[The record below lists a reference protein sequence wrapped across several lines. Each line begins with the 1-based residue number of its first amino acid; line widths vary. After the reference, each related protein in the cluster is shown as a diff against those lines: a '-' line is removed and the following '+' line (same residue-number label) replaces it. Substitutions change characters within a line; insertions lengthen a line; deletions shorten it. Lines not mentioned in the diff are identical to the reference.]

1 MCVCVREKVCYLRF
15 RDTMSR
21 QLHNCKIAFSQR
33 ALNIIKSHTYRSPLR
48 RLLVLGGHDHSFLV
62 NYWMKRCVD
71 DLATFTCSYKAIQ
84 VAGMILF
91 LILKLKRKWGIL
103 VPRAPAHVFVSRWGL
118 YMTEMRAHSALM
130 LGMRNDVLALDMHW
144 RQCWRDFIKGRISQ
158 SGFNVRD

>member
-1 MCVCVREKVCYLRF
+1 MFPFFISQITFVTDSNTTSKYLGLTFSKYSPSMIKVKMQVFFFDCTNACVCVCEREKVCYLRF

-103 VPRAPAHVFVSRWGL
+103 VPRAPAHVFVSR
-118 YMTEMRAHSALM
+118 
-130 LGMRNDVLALDMHW
+130 
-144 RQCWRDFIKGRISQ
+144 
-158 SGFNVRD
+158 